1 VGYLCMLP
9 RFVVR
14 MWRRG
19 GYGPGFMERFGCYPA
34 AVAERVGGRSPLW
47 IHAVSVGEV
56 AVAGQFMRALRA
68 ALPDASFVLTVT
80 TSTGRAVA
88 GPHMGERD
96 VLLYFPVDF
105 PWVVRRVVR
114 QLRPAALILTE
125 GELWPNLIRLLA
137 RRGIPVV
144 VVNGRLSSAS
154 ARGYRLVRWFFR
166 DIVNRVSVFLVQAA
180 VDRERLVA
188 LGAAP
193 ARVHVVGSAKYE
205 IADAPDDAVAR
216 AWAILAPMGIGPE
229 QRLIVGGSTW
239 PGEEEALLAA
249 WQRIHAT
256 HSRVRLVLVPR
267 HAERRQAVEGVLRA
281 AGVRY
286 ARRTAPQRL
295 PEGESADVVLVD
307 STGEL
312 TLFYAVADVIFVGK
326 SLGDNRGGQNFI
338 EPAVF
343 SKPIIVGPHIE
354 NFPAVGE
361 AFEAAEA
368 FVQVA
373 DAAALEQALRHLLE
387 DRAAAAALGA
397 RAGALVAGQ
406 RGAIARSLELL
417 LPLLEPA
424 RR

>member
-1 VGYLCMLP
+1 
-9 RFVVR
+9 
-14 MWRRG
+14 
-19 GYGPGFMERFGCYPA
+19 
-34 AVAERVGGRSPLW
+34 
-47 IHAVSVGEV
+47 
-56 AVAGQFMRALRA
+56 
-68 ALPDASFVLTVT
+68 
-80 TSTGRAVA
+80 
-88 GPHMGERD
+88 
-96 VLLYFPVDF
+96 
-105 PWVVRRVVR
+105 
-114 QLRPAALILTE
+114 
-125 GELWPNLIRLLA
+125 
-137 RRGIPVV
+137 
-144 VVNGRLSSAS
+144 
-154 ARGYRLVRWFFR
+154 
-166 DIVNRVSVFLVQAA
+166 
-180 VDRERLVA
+180 
-188 LGAAP
+188 
-193 ARVHVVGSAKYE
+193 
-205 IADAPDDAVAR
+205 
-216 AWAILAPMGIGPE
+216 
-229 QRLIVGGSTW
+229 
-239 PGEEEALLAA
+239 
-249 WQRIHAT
+249 
-256 HSRVRLVLVPR
+256 
-267 HAERRQAVEGVLRA
+267 
-281 AGVRY
+281 
-286 ARRTAPQRL
+286 
-295 PEGESADVVLVD
+295 VD